1 MTLKGKDFSLAHPV
15 AQSTKVTQLS
25 TILGRYVPGGRVKR
39 MNFKVQQL
47 QLEALRPGWCVK
59 RMDSILLGAPSMV
72 SACKL
77 SETET
82 VVCKKWE
89 PRAPK
94 KDGSL
99 RLSPFV
105 FV

>member
-25 TILGRYVPGGRVKR
+25 TILGRYVPGGR
-39 MNFKVQQL
+39 
-47 QLEALRPGWCVK
+47 VK

>member
-1 MTLKGKDFSLAHPV
+1 
-15 AQSTKVTQLS
+15 
-25 TILGRYVPGGRVKR
+25 
-39 MNFKVQQL
+39 
-47 QLEALRPGWCVK
+47 
-59 RMDSILLGAPSMV
+59 MDSILLGAPSMV

-77 SETET
+77 S
-82 VVCKKWE
+82 KKWHQL
-89 PRAPK
+89 APK

>member
-1 MTLKGKDFSLAHPV
+1 
-15 AQSTKVTQLS
+15 
-25 TILGRYVPGGRVKR
+25 
-39 MNFKVQQL
+39 
-47 QLEALRPGWCVK
+47 
-59 RMDSILLGAPSMV
+59 MDSILLGAPSMVSAVFNGDIMSPLFILLGAPSMV

-77 SETET
+77 S
-82 VVCKKWE
+82 KKWE